1 MYSRPTAP
9 LSIGGVID
17 DAIRIYRESF
27 SLLGAGAAAGAGERR
42 DRPVAVDARA
52 GQFAGRLP
60 SAAMLR
66 VYAQPGVS
74 GLYLVQWVLT
84 AGLYGALFLAQDGA
98 TGGSVQ
104 SLGEAFGGGFARI
117 GGAILAAI
125 LFAIIVAV
133 GFALLLI
140 PGFYFL
146 GALCLWPVALFI
158 DGEGA
163 LASFHT
169 SRALTRGHWWRT
181 SAIITV
187 AFIIILVFSM
197 VVGLVGGGLSVV
209 NLRRDP
215 TLALIGIQSVAMV
228 ANIFIIPMY
237 SAVLL
242 SIYQTSSCGGRGET
256 WRIGSGRCRR
266 ADGVRSPLAWLGC
279 IAILALLIGPARA
292 DEDSSPAAVLSQCA
306 IATQRQAVKG
316 MEELRARCP
325 DLERALNSLG
335 LTQQLGESWQKRI
348 DSRALVGL
356 AHLADRFTGAPP
368 AAAPDPVAL
377 GAAMQSL
384 QSHDTHPSLWERFK
398 SWLRSWFRSP
408 EERSADNGWLQQWLA
423 RIQLPPLL
431 ARVVGY
437 LAIAL
442 LLGLSLWIVL
452 RELRAAGALQRS
464 PAHDRGAAQAGAR
477 APAAAASL
485 DPTALESLPLWQQ
498 PAALLG
504 MLVETLQRS
513 GRLDIRACP
522 DASRAG
528 RARATR

>member
-27 SLLGAGAAAGAGERR
+27 SRCWVPALLLALVSGVIGLWLSTHALASF
-42 DRPVAVDARA
+42 RA
-52 GQFAGRLP
+52 GSP

-242 SIYQTSSCGGRGET
+242 SIYRDLKLRREGG
-256 WRIGSGRCRR
+256 
-266 ADGVRSPLAWLGC
+266 D
-279 IAILALLIGPARA
+279 
-292 DEDSSPAAVLSQCA
+292 
-306 IATQRQAVKG
+306 
-316 MEELRARCP
+316 
-325 DLERALNSLG
+325 
-335 LTQQLGESWQKRI
+335 
-348 DSRALVGL
+348 
-356 AHLADRFTGAPP
+356 LADR
-368 AAAPDPVAL
+368 L
-377 GAAMQSL
+377 GA
-384 QSHDTHPSLWERFK
+384 
-398 SWLRSWFRSP
+398 
-408 EERSADNGWLQQWLA
+408 
-423 RIQLPPLL
+423 LP
-431 ARVVGY
+431 
-437 LAIAL
+437 
-442 LLGLSLWIVL
+442 
-452 RELRAAGALQRS
+452 AG
-464 PAHDRGAAQAGAR
+464 
-477 APAAAASL
+477 
-485 DPTALESLPLWQQ
+485 
-498 PAALLG
+498 
-504 MLVETLQRS
+504 
-513 GRLDIRACP
+513 
-522 DASRAG
+522 
-528 RARATR
+528 